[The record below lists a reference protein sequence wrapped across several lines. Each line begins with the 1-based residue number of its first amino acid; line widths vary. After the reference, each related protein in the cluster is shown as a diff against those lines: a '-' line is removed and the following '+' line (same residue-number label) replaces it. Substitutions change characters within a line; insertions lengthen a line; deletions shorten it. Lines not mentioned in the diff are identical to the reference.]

1 MKTIKS
7 LAIGLAFL
15 AGAGSVQAAQGFTL
29 ECDADEAKRRLNV
42 VAEAGFD
49 HIVLVVND
57 ASEENLVAIRAI
69 AD

>member
-1 MKTIKS
+1 MAANIRVDLTKPAAS
-7 LAIGLAFL
+7 LEGM
-15 AGAGSVQAAQGFTL
+15 QGFTL
-29 ECDADEAKRRLNV
+29 ECDADEAKRRLNM